1 MKLNT
6 DNQDRSYLFG
16 RLLAVY
22 ESAERLTYDKGEQRE
37 PNAVRLQAAYVNHPM
52 QTLQTLQELMN
63 PYFQK
68 LYPGL
73 REKYRDLIGE
83 IIASFR
89 EEDEPLLN
97 QGLQETYLLGYYL
110 QRAELRKKK
119 EDKENGSSA
128 KQN

>member
-119 EDKENGSSA
+119 EGKENGSSA

>member
-1 MKLNT
+1 MQGLEFRN
-6 DNQDRSYLFG
+6 
-16 RLLAVY
+16 RL
-22 ESAERLTYDKGEQRE
+22 
-37 PNAVRLQAAYVNHPM
+37 
-52 QTLQTLQELMN
+52 
-63 PYFQK
+63 
-68 LYPGL
+68 
-73 REKYRDLIGE
+73 
-83 IIASFR
+83 IASFR